1 MLEGQLETGEPK
13 EGTHPN
19 PCPGAGA
26 AMEKTAAAAE
36 VPREDGNAGEMP
48 SLQQQITRL
57 HQELGRQELLWADVH
72 RKLQSHIDALR
83 KQNLELREELR
94 GRQRQ
99 QWARKKPAASPHVG
113 QESHTPALEPA
124 FGKISPLS
132 ADEETMPKYPGRKS
146 QSATLLGQRL
156 SSNNLAPP
164 KPMSLQTERI
174 NSGKTPPQEGREKSP
189 P

>member
-1 MLEGQLETGEPK
+1 
-13 EGTHPN
+13 
-19 PCPGAGA
+19 
-26 AMEKTAAAAE
+26 MEKTAAAAE

-99 QWARKKPAASPHVG
+99 QWEPGRNLQHPHTWGKNHTLRDNAQIPLAARVRV
-113 QESHTPALEPA
+113 
-124 FGKISPLS
+124 PLS
-132 ADEETMPKYPGRKS
+132 WDK
-146 QSATLLGQRL
+146 RL

-164 KPMSLQTERI
+164 KLLFRTFCWPVCLFPSQLCVSLTLRKQI
-174 NSGKTPPQEGREKSP
+174 S
-189 P
+189 